1 MILLIFATLSLT
13 LISLWLVNELVVISK
28 ALQEE
33 KEMSEMRR
41 KWADTY
47 WTAYSETY
55 GRNRELRKELDI
67 YYEAN
72 KDLQNQLAD
81 TLHEAETWN
90 RTSKELRSLYEGKRI
105 LADSLDERVKEL
117 SEEIEKLE
125 GRNKW
130 LQYELE
136 NEFEWSMRYSESVDK
151 YARLYD
157 EALKESV
164 RLEGELEQ
172 TQETLNML
180 EYGYELLQHKS
191 EQWKKDLKYYR
202 EKYEGNYDPIE

>member
-1 MILLIFATLSLT
+1 MRRRWADSYWQYYCEACSDKRDLKKEIDKLQ
-13 LISLWLVNELVVISK
+13 NELID
-28 ALQEE
+28 A
-33 KEMSEMRR
+33 
-41 KWADTY
+41 
-47 WTAYSETY
+47 
-55 GRNRELRKELDI
+55 
-67 YYEAN
+67 
-72 KDLQNQLAD
+72 
-81 TLHEAETWN
+81 LHEAESF
-90 RTSKELRSLYEGKRI
+90 RELAKER
-105 LADSLDERVKEL
+105 

-125 GRNKW
+125 ERNKW

-136 NEFEWSMRYSESVDK
+136 NEFDWSMRYSESVDK
-151 YARLYD
+151 YSQLYD

-180 EYGYELLQHKS
+180 EHGYELLQHKS